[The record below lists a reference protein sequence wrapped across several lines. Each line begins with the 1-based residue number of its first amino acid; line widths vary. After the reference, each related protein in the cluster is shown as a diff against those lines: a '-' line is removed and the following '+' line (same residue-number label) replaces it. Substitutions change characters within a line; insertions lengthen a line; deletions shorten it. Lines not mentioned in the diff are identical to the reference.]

1 MLTFKELV
9 SDLARKEVTL
19 SSSDLKRMIA
29 RFGEKVLLMGHLES
43 DGSMRIP
50 VECIVEAASLMG
62 SRGLTEAA
70 ESLVNEEIVSALQS
84 GETLIERVVEARDR
98 MLRNMIRDFQNE
110 PDAAV
115 ANGQWK
121 NIEKEVFGVEFRD

>member
-9 SDLARKEVTL
+9 SELAREEVTL
-19 SSSDLKRMIA
+19 SASDPQRMTA
-29 RFGEKVLLMGHLES
+29 RFGEKVLLMGHVES
-43 DGSMRIP
+43 EGPMRIP

-62 SRGLTEAA
+62 SRRLTEAR
-70 ESLVNEEIVSALQS
+70 ESLMSEEIASALRS
-84 GETLIERVVEARDR
+84 GDALIKRVVEARDR